1 MLIGLIMLIVL
12 IKLIALIRDW
22 FCGFTASNS
31 LYEKEICMCQRQTT
45 NIKRQTNYEP

>member
-12 IKLIALIRDW
+12 IKLIELIGDW
-22 FCGFTASNS
+22 FCGFTAPMV
-31 LYEKEICMCQRQTT
+31 LYEEEICVSQRQTT